1 MYSRPPTLIAD
12 SIWGWPLRG
21 LSPIGRRP
29 QGIEV
34 RHGENILIADSP
46 QDFAQ
51 AVVRVIRDKE
61 LAWQLAENGRRWVE
75 QRYNWRMVYGRL
87 DAVYEGPVGLTKR
100 RPR

>member
-1 MYSRPPTLIAD
+1 MYSRPPTLIAN

-21 LSPIGRRP
+21 LSQIGRRP

-87 DAVYEGPVGLTKR
+87 DAVYEGLVGRAR
-100 RPR
+100 RRSH